1 MAEGFVLEGSFDD
14 RGILEG
20 FKRIEQAAAATGARA
35 GAGMEEAITRYG
47 KRSVLVLQQEL
58 DRLSNRAVR
67 VNVDSAAFE
76 KAQRGIA
83 KVRALLD
90 EVERK
95 KIAIEYDAGSLGRL
109 QAELSRLQQK
119 QTRLSVDSSEFKDVT
134 KQIAGLE
141 AQIDVANRKRLA
153 INVDPKSI
161 EALQIKL
168 GELQA
173 KQVKLDVDSSDYL
186 QAAREIQAVEAKI
199 NAANQKRISIDVDS
213 TSIRALQTEL
223 AKLQE
228 KQLKLNVNT
237 TEFKQVTQQI
247 AAVEAQIDLANRKRL
262 MINADTKT
270 IDGLRS
276 KLAAL
281 QSELDKTSIGS
292 KRFQELQREI
302 KATEGQIDKATGRM
316 SAFAKAASI
325 ASGALASIGAGAAIA
340 GFLRGA
346 IQGAVELETVT
357 RKLSNTLGQQGA
369 AQALGFTRDL
379 ADRLGL
385 SFKTLSGTF
394 SSFTAA
400 ATAAGVP
407 LDQQKRLFA
416 AVSKS
421 AQSLGLSNDELSG
434 SLLALQQIA
443 SKGTVSMEELRG
455 QLGERLPIA
464 LSAAAKGLGLTTRQ
478 LISLVE
484 SGKLSSADFFPA
496 FTKGLESLTA
506 SSEGIP
512 TAAQNFAKLQ
522 NAWENLMTAFGTNLL
537 PGVVEGVKTLTAALD
552 EVSVQQKAL
561 SLGFTAGFAGVSVQA
576 GQAVGTLDQL
586 ASKYGLTAEQ
596 AKALFKVSVLG
607 VGATYTSTGELI
619 MSTEQY
625 SALLSDLPDRVGAW
639 AGSLGN
645 AQQQAIENDRKAK
658 DALEAQ
664 ERARQA
670 QLKTQQ
676 LQLQASVA
684 GLQLEQSISAAQKA
698 RLEGSVTLL
707 DAIVARQQAVTNL
720 EQAGNDVLLARN
732 SYLLSQTK
740 NEAAK
745 AQLLKEQK
753 ALEAQALA
761 AQITGLGQKFAA
773 ERQSLDLKQKM
784 ATLEQQMA
792 EKTAQRALVE
802 AQMAFI
808 KAQQAGKSGEELALA
823 QSAVDLASGQ
833 LDIERQRSG
842 LLGTTQALE
851 RDTLSL
857 NQKTE
862 ATKLRAQA
870 AGKGMEQSLSAQLGL
885 LDQSLSREGQR
896 ASTAQQLV
904 DAQNANALAV
914 KAAADAEKAHLAAYT
929 ALDQARRSGDPAAVK
944 AALDVL
950 GAREQDLF
958 NARGVVQA
966 TANQVSQQQAVV
978 RQMEQAGIAA
988 DGVLGAVND
997 TRQQQ
1002 QQLNTAAGGL
1012 GQRYGDASRQAGRLT
1027 AVIEGSGRESRILIS
1042 NIKDVGR
1049 ISTTA
1054 AGQAKTIAQGLQ
1066 YSARG
1071 AGAITKSD
1079 FSGQFEDAS
1088 TGAVGIAESGIDTA
1102 VGRAANQTQ
1111 ALTYGMSRAASEAE
1125 SFYRWLAQASGLPN
1139 ARWAGGPVE
1148 GGAQYRVNELGQEA
1162 FLANSGRLA
1171 LINRAANSTWTAPS
1185 SGVVIPAGLTSQ
1197 LQEQGLVGPGVSR
1210 NLSQARPARSGDSG
1224 LAASVARQAV
1234 AISQLSAEVR
1244 ELRRKDWSVNVKLRG
1259 DGHGLSYLNNL
1270 NSML

>member
-1 MAEGFVLEGSFDD
+1 MAEGFVLEGTFDD

-20 FKRIEQAAAATGARA
+20 LRKLPQAAAAA
-35 GAGMEEAITRYG
+35 GAQAGAAFQKGITDAG
-47 KRSVLVLQQEL
+47 KSSTATLIAEL
-58 DRLSNRAVR
+58 DRL
-67 VNVDSAAFE
+67 
-76 KAQRGIA
+76 QRRQLRI
-83 KVRALLD
+83 
-90 EVERK
+90 
-95 KIAIEYDAGSLGRL
+95 
-109 QAELSRLQQK
+109 
-119 QTRLSVDSSEFKDVT
+119 
-134 KQIAGLE
+134 
-141 AQIDVANRKRLA
+141 
-153 INVDPKSI
+153 
-161 EALQIKL
+161 
-168 GELQA
+168 
-173 KQVKLDVDSSDYL
+173 SSDNTAL
-186 QAAREIQAVEAKI
+186 EKTKARIKEIETQLSAVG
-199 NAANQKRISIDVDS
+199 QKPIS
-213 TSIRALQTEL
+213 
-223 AKLQE
+223 
-228 KQLKLNVNT
+228 LK
-237 TEFKQVTQQI
+237 
-247 AAVEAQIDLANRKRL
+247 
-262 MINADTKT
+262 ADTKT
-270 IDGLRS
+270 LDGLRS
-276 KLAAL
+276 KLTDL
-281 QSELDKTSIGS
+281 QSELDKTAIGS
-292 KRFQELQREI
+292 KRFQELQRDI
-302 KATEGQIDKATGRM
+302 KGVEGQIDTATGKM
-316 SAFAKAASI
+316 SLLSKAGAAVAGYLSVQALSGFVQSLASVAMESESAEIRLKALTGRFGETAQAQEVVAAAAKTLNLSQTEASNGFSQLYAALRPTGVSLANI
-325 ASGALASIGAGAAIA
+325 ETVFVGVTAAAKNTGLSAESVNNALVQLTQGLASGALQGDELRSVLEQLPPLSQAIASTLGVSVGQLKKLGSEGKITTEVIVKALEALKKQELGSLDKTLESTAEKTKALGNAWQAFQVDLGKNLLGLVADGAGSLAKALEFVTNNTKTLVKTLGAVGAFVGTLGALANASWLLAQAQRAIAVGAAAWQALLSPAGIAKVGIALGVAAGA
-340 GFLRGA
+340 GFLLDKAMGSAGA
-346 IQGAVELETVT
+346 
-357 RKLSNTLGQQGA
+357 
-369 AQALGFTRDL
+369 
-379 ADRLGL
+379 
-385 SFKTLSGTF
+385 
-394 SSFTAA
+394 
-400 ATAAGVP
+400 
-407 LDQQKRLFA
+407 
-416 AVSKS
+416 
-421 AQSLGLSNDELSG
+421 
-434 SLLALQQIA
+434 
-443 SKGTVSMEELRG
+443 
-455 QLGERLPIA
+455 
-464 LSAAAKGLGLTTRQ
+464 
-478 LISLVE
+478 
-484 SGKLSSADFFPA
+484 SSA
-496 FTKGLESLTA
+496 E
-506 SSEGIP
+506 
-512 TAAQNFAKLQ
+512 
-522 NAWENLMTAFGTNLL
+522 
-537 PGVVEGVKTLTAALD
+537 
-552 EVSVQQKAL
+552 
-561 SLGFTAGFAGVSVQA
+561 LGKQ
-576 GQAVGTLDQL
+576 
-586 ASKYGLTAEQ
+586 
-596 AKALFKVSVLG
+596 
-607 VGATYTSTGELI
+607 
-619 MSTEQY
+619 
-625 SALLSDLPDRVGAW
+625 
-639 AGSLGN
+639 
-645 AQQQAIENDRKAK
+645 AQQQASAAVAGATATGEAVKQLTQGEKDRLAV
-658 DALEAQ
+658 
-664 ERARQA
+664 QA
-670 QLKTQQ
+670 Q
-676 LQLQASVA
+676 QLQASVA
-684 GLQLEQSISAAQKA
+684 GLQLEQSVSAAQKA
-698 RLEGSVTLL
+698 RLENSISLL

-851 RDTLSL
+851 RETLSL

-870 AGKGMEQSLSAQLGL
+870 AGKGMEQSLSSQLGL

-944 AALDVL
+944 AALDLL

-997 TRQQQ
+997 TRQEQQ
-1002 QQLNTAAGGL
+1002 KLNTAAGGL
-1012 GQRYGDASRQAGRLT
+1012 DQRYGDASRQAGRLT
-1027 AVIEGSGRESRILIS
+1027 ASIQGSGKESRILIS

-1079 FSGQFEDAS
+1079 FSGQFEEAS
-1088 TGAVGIAESGIDTA
+1088 TGAVGIAESGIDTT

-1111 ALTYGMSRAASEAE
+1111 ALTYGMSQAASEAE

-1224 LAASVARQAV
+1224 LAASVARQSV

-1259 DGHGLSYLNNL
+1259 DGHGLSYLNSL